1 MLINMDDSRITS
13 IAQLKDFL
21 NGSQRVVVSLEE
33 STIKDKY
40 SFIEKTV
47 RQFLYQNLKKK
58 ENYFK
63 RLERKIVKMVRRE
76 SCNLYF
82 ALLFRLGTTCIEAR
96 LGRTE

>member
-1 MLINMDDSRITS
+1 MIMLINMDDSRITS

-40 SFIEKTV
+40 IFIEKTV

-58 ENYFK
+58 EKELLLCIYPAPQCPA
-63 RLERKIVKMVRRE
+63 RQSVGSVKIRE
-76 SCNLYF
+76 AKSLMP
-82 ALLFRLGTTCIEAR
+82 RP
-96 LGRTE
+96 